1 MHARAEARPPEALQ
15 HRRLVLEVPG
25 ALQPLAQAAQLC
37 VAEPAAAERAS
48 LRVQVL
54 QQGAAPGDG
63 DPEGPVSGKGL

>member
-1 MHARAEARPPEALQ
+1 MHGLAGARPPEALQ

-54 QQGAAPGDG
+54 QQGAALGDG
-63 DPEGPVSGKGL
+63 GPEGPVSG